1 MHTDTGSGLGLFHKV
16 DVVSATYAGGGT
28 STSNNKL
35 YMNSVQLSGV
45 IDDGSDAG
53 NPLNLTSNITVGARW
68 YGIHVLSGMIYEIIF
83 YDKKLDDADRQAV
96 ESYLRAKWQ
105 RVWMGFLQMT

>member
-1 MHTDTGSGLGLFHKV
+1 MDTNTVPGLGLFHKV
-16 DVVSATYAGGGT
+16 DVISATYAGGGT

-35 YMNSVQLSGV
+35 YMNSVQLSGA
-45 IDDGSDAG
+45 INGSDAG
-53 NPLNLTSNITVGARW
+53 NSLNLTSNITVGAR
-68 YGIHVLSGMIYEIIF
+68 GDGAHVLSGMIYEIIF

-105 RVWMGFLQMT
+105 KGVDGISTMT